1 MMVVGGG
8 RGTMTYCM
16 WAALASLFLKQFC
29 PECLFVR
36 VKSGEEI
43 ILHKYMVQWKHFQT
57 FLKYADHIP

>member
-1 MMVVGGG
+1 
-8 RGTMTYCM
+8 MTYCM

-29 PECLFVR
+29 PERLFVR